1 MTRAV
6 SLKDAYAFF
15 LPLIFMAEMMMI
27 SHSIIHAFLARL
39 PDPKVTLAAY
49 NVAFSY
55 HSVAGSPIWTAVMT
69 SLAFLTDRRSVYRML
84 SFNLWLSGMVT
95 LAGAVVAFT
104 PVGDLLFGLLMGAS
118 PEVTRQAK
126 KALAIFLVIPP
137 VTVFRAVSYAL
148 LMHQRHT
155 ILITIGTFMR
165 LLSLAGFLA
174 VLPLFVRGAS
184 VGAAAMLLCITVEA
198 ILAVAVAWRFF
209 LHLPES
215 AERAPGYGEIWRF
228 AWPLMLVQASENG
241 VVFTINFF
249 LGRLARPDLALA
261 AFGVTDGLWKMI
273 LSPLRNLT
281 QTAQTLVRTRAEI
294 RLILR
299 FTMQVT
305 LGFAVLVGLFH
316 LGAARAFLLDGV
328 MGLTPELSAVIAPSL
343 RLFSLLALVL
353 GFSALFRGLL
363 LRARITAQIAR
374 AAAVRIAVVVAV
386 GMVALLQPD
395 MNGAMLGLLALVGGF
410 GSELLMLG
418 YRLLQPIVEGP
429 LGPPEGGE
437 RPAAGAVGT
446 AAT

>member
-1 MTRAV
+1 
-6 SLKDAYAFF
+6 
-15 LPLIFMAEMMMI
+15 
-27 SHSIIHAFLARL
+27 
-39 PDPKVTLAAY
+39 
-49 NVAFSY
+49 
-55 HSVAGSPIWTAVMT
+55 
-69 SLAFLTDRRSVYRML
+69 
-84 SFNLWLSGMVT
+84 
-95 LAGAVVAFT
+95 
-104 PVGDLLFGLLMGAS
+104 
-118 PEVTRQAK
+118 
-126 KALAIFLVIPP
+126 
-137 VTVFRAVSYAL
+137 
-148 LMHQRHT
+148 
-155 ILITIGTFMR
+155 
-165 LLSLAGFLA
+165 
-174 VLPLFVRGAS
+174 
-184 VGAAAMLLCITVEA
+184 
-198 ILAVAVAWRFF
+198 
-209 LHLPES
+209 
-215 AERAPGYGEIWRF
+215 
-228 AWPLMLVQASENG
+228 
-241 VVFTINFF
+241 
-249 LGRLARPDLALA
+249 
-261 AFGVTDGLWKMI
+261 MI

-437 RPAAGAVGT
+437 RPARFSGRGSAEW
-446 AAT
+446 